1 VQVLSLFL
9 AILLHNPGLSI
20 IQGLLVRY
28 NKMTSFRVMDLV
40 REAARYGD
48 TIHFEVG
55 QPDLPPS
62 PRVKAAL
69 REAVAQDAFAY
80 TESLGMLALREKIAA
95 HYLREYGVEVDPGRI
110 LLTPGTSIAF
120 MVAYLLT
127 LRHGEVLG
135 MSDPSYPCYKNFAH
149 MVDAEPLFMP
159 IGADDDYQLTPAH
172 LEGQRMQALHIS
184 SPSNP
189 TGTLYTPENLS
200 ALIAYCEAED
210 IAFISDELYHGL
222 VYDAKAHTALE
233 YSDAVIVING
243 FSKYYCMPGIRL
255 GWMILPEAL
264 VRPAEIIAQNLYIS
278 APTLSQYAALEAF
291 DYDHLIQ
298 TRETFGERRDYLYEA
313 LSPYF
318 RIDAKPDG
326 AFYLWC
332 DVSDYTEDAVA
343 FSEELLRKIHIAVT
357 PGIDFGSN
365 GTNHYLRFS
374 YTRSIAHMREGVE
387 RLQAYLASRSRR

>member
-1 VQVLSLFL
+1 
-9 AILLHNPGLSI
+9 
-20 IQGLLVRY
+20 
-28 NKMTSFRVMDLV
+28 MCSFRVMDLV
-40 REAARYGD
+40 REAEKYED

-69 REAVAQDAFAY
+69 KEAVERDTFSY
-80 TESLGMLALREKIAA
+80 TESLGLLALREKIAA
-95 HYLREYGVEVDPGRI
+95 HYRREYGVEVSPERI

-149 MVDAEPLFMP
+149 MVDVEPLFMP
-159 IGADDDYQLTPAH
+159 IGADDGYQLTPAH
-172 LEGQRMQALHIS
+172 LQPHTMQALHIS

-189 TGTLYTPENLS
+189 TGTIYSRENLK
-200 ALIAYCEAED
+200 ALIAYCQTQD

-222 VYDAKAHTALE
+222 VYDSKAATALE
-233 YSDAVIVING
+233 FGEEVIVING
-243 FSKYYCMPGIRL
+243 FSKYFCMPGIRL
-255 GWMILPEAL
+255 GWMIVPEAL

-291 DYDHLIQ
+291 DDDHLAK
-298 TRETFGERRDYLYEA
+298 TREEFQARRDYLYEA
-313 LSPYF
+313 LSPHF
-318 RIDAKPDG
+318 KIDARPDG

-332 DVSDYTEDAVA
+332 DVSDYTDDAVV
-343 FSEELLRKIHIAVT
+343 FSEELLREIHIAVT
-357 PGIDFGSN
+357 PGIDFGSH

-374 YTRSIAHMREGVE
+374 YTRSIEHMREGVE
-387 RLQAYLASRSRR
+387 RLVGYLARR

>member
-1 VQVLSLFL
+1 MS
-9 AILLHNPGLSI
+9 
-20 IQGLLVRY
+20 
-28 NKMTSFRVMDLV
+28 SFRVMDLV
-40 REAARYGD
+40 REAAKYED

-69 REAVAQDAFAY
+69 KKAVEQDAFSY
-80 TESLGMLALREKIAA
+80 TESLGLLELREKIAA
-95 HYLREYGVEVDPGRI
+95 HYHREYGVEVDPGHI

-120 MVAYLLT
+120 LVAYLLT

-149 MVDAEPLFMP
+149 MVDVEPLFMP
-159 IGADDDYQLTPAH
+159 IGVEDGYQLSPEH
-172 LEGQRMQALHIS
+172 LEGHVMQALHIS

-189 TGTLYTPENLS
+189 TGTIYSRENLS
-200 ALIAYCEAED
+200 ALIHYCQERD

-222 VYDAKAHTALE
+222 VYDSKAATALE
-233 YSDAVIVING
+233 FSDEVIVING
-243 FSKYYCMPGIRL
+243 FSKYFCMPGIRL
-255 GWMILPEAL
+255 GWMIVPEQL

-291 DYDHLIQ
+291 DYDHLAK
-298 TRETFGERRDYLYEA
+298 TREDFQARRDYLYEA

-318 RIDAKPDG
+318 KIDAKPDG

-332 DVSDYTEDAVA
+332 DVSAYTEDAVA
-343 FSEELLRKIHIAVT
+343 FSEELLREIHIAVT

-374 YTRSIAHMREGVE
+374 YTRSITHMREGVARLE
-387 RLQAYLASRSRR
+387 RYLKDR

>member
-1 VQVLSLFL
+1 M
-9 AILLHNPGLSI
+9 
-20 IQGLLVRY
+20 RY
-28 NKMTSFRVMDLV
+28 HKMCSFRVMDLV
-40 REAARYGD
+40 REAEKYED

-62 PRVKAAL
+62 PRVKQAL
-69 REAVAQDAFAY
+69 TKAVEEDQFSY
-80 TESLGMLALREKIAA
+80 TESLGLLELREKIAA
-95 HYLREYGVEVDPGRI
+95 HYKREYGVEVSPERI

-149 MVDAEPLFMP
+149 MVDVEPLFMP
-159 IGADDDYQLTPAH
+159 IGAEDGYQLTPTH
-172 LEGQRMQALHIS
+172 LQQHTMQALHIS

-189 TGTLYTPENLS
+189 TGTIYSRENLQ
-200 ALIAYCEAED
+200 ALIAYCHAQD

-222 VYDAKAHTALE
+222 VYDSKVVTALE
-233 YSDAVIVING
+233 FSEDVIVING
-243 FSKYYCMPGIRL
+243 FSKYFCMPGIRL
-255 GWMILPEAL
+255 GWMIVPEAL

-291 DYDHLIQ
+291 DDDHLAK
-298 TRETFGERRDYLYEA
+298 TREAFQVRRDYLYEA

-318 RIDAKPDG
+318 KIDAKPDG

-332 DVSDYTEDAVA
+332 DVSAYTDDAVA
-343 FSEELLRKIHIAVT
+343 FSEELLREIHIAVT
-357 PGIDFGSN
+357 PGIDFGSH
-365 GTNHYLRFS
+365 GTNHYVRFS

-387 RLQAYLASRSRR
+387 RLVSYLEHR

>member
-1 VQVLSLFL
+1 M
-9 AILLHNPGLSI
+9 
-20 IQGLLVRY
+20 RY
-28 NKMTSFRVMDLV
+28 QKMCSFRVMDLV
-40 REAARYGD
+40 REASRYED

-62 PRVKAAL
+62 PRVKRAL
-69 REAVAQDAFAY
+69 IDAVTEDHFSY
-80 TESLGMLALREKIAA
+80 TESLGLPQLREKIAS
-95 HYLREYGVEVDPGRI
+95 HYHREYGVEVEPSRI

-120 MVAYLLT
+120 LVAYLLT

-149 MVDAEPLFMP
+149 MVDVEPLFMP
-159 IGADDDYQLTPAH
+159 IGREDSYQLTPAH
-172 LEGQRMQALHIS
+172 LEPHTMQALHIS

-189 TGTLYTPENLS
+189 TGTIYSSDNLK
-200 ALIAYCEAED
+200 ALIEYCEQKD

-222 VYDAKAHTALE
+222 VYDSKVATALE
-233 YSDAVIVING
+233 FSDDVIVING
-243 FSKYYCMPGIRL
+243 FSKYFCMPGIRL
-255 GWMILPEAL
+255 GWMILPPQL

-291 DYDHLIQ
+291 DYEHLYA
-298 TRETFGERRDYLYEA
+298 TREEFRARRDYLYEA

-318 RIDAKPDG
+318 QIDAKPDG

-332 DVSDYTEDAVA
+332 DVSAYTDDAVE
-343 FSEELLRKIHIAVT
+343 FSQELLREIHIAVT

-365 GTNHYLRFS
+365 STKHYLRFS
-374 YTRSIAHMREGVE
+374 YTRSIEHMREGVE
-387 RLQAYLASRSRR
+387 RLVEYLSR

>member
-1 VQVLSLFL
+1 
-9 AILLHNPGLSI
+9 
-20 IQGLLVRY
+20 
-28 NKMTSFRVMDLV
+28 MTSFRVMDLV
-40 REAARYGD
+40 REAAKYED

-62 PRVKAAL
+62 PKVKEVL
-69 REAVAQDAFAY
+69 REAVSQDHFSY
-80 TESLGMLALREKIAA
+80 TESLGLLALREKIAA
-95 HYLREYGVEVDPGRI
+95 HYQRDYGVEVDPGRI

-149 MVDAEPLFMP
+149 MVDVEPLFMP
-159 IGADDDYQLTPAH
+159 IGAGDGYQLTPAH
-172 LEGQRMQALHIS
+172 LEPHTMQALHIS

-189 TGTLYTPENLS
+189 TGTIYSRENLK
-200 ALIAYCEAED
+200 ALIDYCQQQD

-222 VYDAKAHTALE
+222 VYDKQVATALE
-233 YSDAVIVING
+233 FSDEVIVING
-243 FSKYYCMPGIRL
+243 FSKYFCMPGIRL
-255 GWMILPEAL
+255 GWMIVPEAL

-291 DYDHLIQ
+291 DYAHLAK
-298 TRETFGERRDYLYEA
+298 TREDFRARRDYLYEA

-318 RIDAKPDG
+318 KIDAKPDG

-332 DVSDYTEDAVA
+332 DVSDYTDDAVA
-343 FSEELLRKIHIAVT
+343 FSEELLREIHIAVT
-357 PGIDFGSN
+357 PGIDFGTN

-374 YTRSIAHMREGVE
+374 YTRSIAHMKEGVA
-387 RLQAYLASRSRR
+387 RLDSYLAERSDRVCG

>member
-1 VQVLSLFL
+1 M
-9 AILLHNPGLSI
+9 
-20 IQGLLVRY
+20 RY
-28 NKMTSFRVMDLV
+28 KKMTSFRVMDLV
-40 REAARYGD
+40 REAARYED

-69 REAVAQDAFAY
+69 REAVERDAFSY
-80 TESLGMLALREKIAA
+80 TESQGLLALREKIAE
-95 HYLREYGVEVDPGRI
+95 HYLGAYGVEVDPGRI

-120 MVAYLLT
+120 LVAYLLT

-149 MVDAEPLFMP
+149 MVDVEPLFMP
-159 IGADDDYQLTPAH
+159 IGAEDDYQLTPAH
-172 LEGQRMQALHIS
+172 LEGHQMQALHIS

-189 TGTLYTPENLS
+189 TGTIYTAENLS
-200 ALIAYCEAED
+200 ALIGYCAQKE

-222 VYDAKAHTALE
+222 VYDQEAHTALE
-233 YSDAVIVING
+233 YSDEVIVING

-255 GWMILPEAL
+255 GWMILPQAL

-291 DYDHLIQ
+291 DYTHLAQ
-298 TRETFGERRDYLYEA
+298 TREQFRVRRDYLYEA

-318 RIDAKPDG
+318 HIDARPDG

-332 DVSDYTEDAVA
+332 DVSAYTDDAVA
-343 FSEELLRKIHIAVT
+343 FSEELLREIHIAVT
-357 PGIDFGSN
+357 PGIDFG
-365 GTNHYLRFS
+365 TNSTGHYLRFS

-387 RLQAYLASRSRR
+387 RLGSYLASR

>member
-1 VQVLSLFL
+1 MG
-9 AILLHNPGLSI
+9 A
-20 IQGLLVRY
+20 VRY
-28 NKMTSFRVMDLV
+28 HKMCSFRVMDLV
-40 REAARYGD
+40 REAEKYED

-62 PRVKAAL
+62 PRVKQAL
-69 REAVAQDAFAY
+69 TKAVEEDQFSY
-80 TESLGMLALREKIAA
+80 TESLGLLELREKIAA
-95 HYLREYGVEVDPGRI
+95 HYKREYGVEVSPERI

-149 MVDAEPLFMP
+149 MVDVEPLFMP
-159 IGADDDYQLTPAH
+159 IGAEDGYQLTPTH
-172 LEGQRMQALHIS
+172 LQQHTMQALHIS

-189 TGTLYTPENLS
+189 TGTIYSRENLQ
-200 ALIAYCEAED
+200 ALIAYCHAQD

-222 VYDAKAHTALE
+222 VYDSKVVTALE
-233 YSDAVIVING
+233 FSEDVIVING
-243 FSKYYCMPGIRL
+243 FSKYFCMPGIRL
-255 GWMILPEAL
+255 GWMIVPEAL

-291 DYDHLIQ
+291 DDDHLAK
-298 TRETFGERRDYLYEA
+298 TREAFQVRRDYLYEA

-318 RIDAKPDG
+318 KIDAKPDG

-332 DVSDYTEDAVA
+332 DVSAYTDDAVA
-343 FSEELLRKIHIAVT
+343 FSEELLREIHIAVT
-357 PGIDFGSN
+357 PGIDFGSH
-365 GTNHYLRFS
+365 GTNHYVRFS
-374 YTRSIAHMREGVE
+374 YTRSIAHMREGIE
-387 RLQAYLASRSRR
+387 RLVSYLARR